1 MIDESDPQGIA
12 RKRGGIKLRNKLVLL
27 LAAMLAMMLIV
38 AAHATAQ
45 VVNTGNVVNQQGGDQ
60 YNSESGDVE
69 VAGSQIGSN

>member
-1 MIDESDPQGIA
+1 M
-12 RKRGGIKLRNKLVLL
+12 RNKLVLL

>member
-1 MIDESDPQGIA
+1 MRAIHRGSQ

-45 VVNTGNVVNQQGGDQ
+45 IVNTGNVVNQQGVVQ
-60 YNSESGDVE
+60 YRSVSDNIEFT
-69 VAGSQIGSN
+69 GSRLGSN